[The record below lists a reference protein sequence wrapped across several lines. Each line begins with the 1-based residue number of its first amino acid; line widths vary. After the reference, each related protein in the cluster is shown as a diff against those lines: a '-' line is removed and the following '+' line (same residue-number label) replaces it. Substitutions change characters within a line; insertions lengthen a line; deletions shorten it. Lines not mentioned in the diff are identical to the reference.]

1 MTPLP
6 VLDGEDAGEPEGRG
20 GGRGE
25 RGAGRSEEGGGRREE
40 GGGRMAEKSGDRDNG
55 GIHTGAQSVKSATHQ
70 QGKMMHQPL
79 FRYDSLFSPQPPDTV
94 PCPAAPRC

>member
-25 RGAGRSEEGGGRREE
+25 SGEGRSEEGGGRREE
-40 GGGRMAEKSGDRDNG
+40 GGGRREEG
-55 GIHTGAQSVKSATHQ
+55 GWQKKVVTETMEAYTQ
-70 QGKMMHQPL
+70 
-79 FRYDSLFSPQPPDTV
+79 
-94 PCPAAPRC
+94 APNQ